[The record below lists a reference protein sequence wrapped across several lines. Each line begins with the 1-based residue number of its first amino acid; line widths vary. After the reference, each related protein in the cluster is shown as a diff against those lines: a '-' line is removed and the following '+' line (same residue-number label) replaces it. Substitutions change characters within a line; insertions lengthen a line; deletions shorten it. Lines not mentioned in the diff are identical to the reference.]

1 MTGVVH
7 RYKTAVDLPAVTID
21 AQVAHTPRT
30 SPQGKGDCMQTRLD
44 TEQRAILA
52 SLKNVH
58 KHYGDT
64 KALNGI
70 DLEVRSGELVAVLGP
85 NGAGKSTAIA
95 LLMGLQQP
103 TSGEL
108 ALFGRSPSDLEARR
122 RVGIMMQE
130 VALAPELKVKEHI
143 ELIASY
149 YPSPL
154 APKDAMEMIGIESFA
169 DKPYRTLSGGQKRQ
183 VQFAIA
189 ICGRPQLLFLDE
201 PTVGLDIRARAAM
214 WDTIRK
220 LVQQGCSIVLTTHY
234 LEEAEALANRVIVVN
249 KGVVIASGSVAE
261 MRSLVSKKRISCITK
276 HSISDLNN
284 WDGVE
289 SAEEADG
296 RISITTR
303 DAEAIV
309 RRLLADTTL
318 SELEVKRAGLSE
330 AFSELTQE
338 TV

>member
-1 MTGVVH
+1 
-7 RYKTAVDLPAVTID
+7 
-21 AQVAHTPRT
+21 
-30 SPQGKGDCMQTRLD
+30 MQTRLD